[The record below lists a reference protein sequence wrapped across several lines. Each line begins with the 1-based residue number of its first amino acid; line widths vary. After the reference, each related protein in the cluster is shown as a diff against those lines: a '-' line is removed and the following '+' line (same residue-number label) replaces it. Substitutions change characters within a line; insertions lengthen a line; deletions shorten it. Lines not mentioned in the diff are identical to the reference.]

1 MFDSKVLVTAL
12 LLGSAPLALA
22 QHDTTASA
30 RAVMPERPTVATHA
44 FTVASGYLEI
54 ETGGERDHFAPSTNG
69 LSFPTV
75 FKIGLAKR
83 AQLGVDVPFT
93 KTPGLSTG
101 IGDVSVGIKYRI
113 VDDAP
118 LLGAFAILPA
128 IKAPTGDDQ
137 LGRGT
142 GTTDVSVLAISSH
155 RFGDLSMDLNVGYTR
170 RPSNDAA
177 PTSAT
182 LWTASFGG
190 PLAGQLG
197 WVAEVFG
204 YPGTGGSSGQAPT
217 VAILA
222 GPTFLA
228 LESLAFDVG
237 VIVPVRGPQ
246 PHALYAG
253 LVYNVGRIFSVR

>member
-1 MFDSKVLVTAL
+1 MFDLKVLITPL
-12 LLGSAPLALA
+12 LLGSASLAFA
-22 QHDTTASA
+22 QQDTTVNP
-30 RAVMPERPTVATHA
+30 REVMPERPTVATHA

-54 ETGGERDHFAPSTNG
+54 ETGGERDHIAPGMNG

-83 AQLGVDVPFT
+83 AQLSVNVPFT

-118 LLGAFAILPA
+118 LLGAFAILPS

-142 GTTDVSVLAISSH
+142 GTTDVSILAISSH
-155 RFGDLSMDLNVGYTR
+155 KFGDVSLDLNVGYTR
-170 RPSNDAA
+170 RPSNDVA

-182 LWTASFGG
+182 VWTASVGG
-190 PLAGQLG
+190 PLAGQVG
-197 WVAEVFG
+197 WVTELFG
-204 YPGTGGSSGQAPT
+204 YPGTRGPSGQAPT

-222 GPTFLA
+222 GPTLLA
-228 LESLAFDVG
+228 RESLAIDAG
-237 VIVPVRGPQ
+237 VIVPLHGPQ

-253 LVYNVGRIFSVR
+253 LVYNVGGIFSPR